1 MEYTEISIE
10 AKLKETAEK
19 TEAALEQYFKDGWGG
34 DTVLAEAMQ
43 YSLLGGGKRI
53 RAFLVLEFCRLF
65 GGTEKAAMPYAC
77 ALEMVHAY
85 SLIHDDLPCMDN
97 DDMRRGKPSNHKVYG
112 ETMALLAGDGL
123 LTKAFETLSCEAAEA
138 ACGPA
143 AVTKAVRCLSARAGD
158 NGMVGGQV
166 IDLSTEHT
174 PDVGMDVLQKMDE
187 GKTVALIAAACAMG
201 CIAAGAGEEQLRA
214 AETYAW
220 GVGMAFQIRD
230 DILDVIGDS
239 AALGKN
245 TGADAQNGR
254 RNYVSLL
261 GIEKAQSLVEEYT
274 DTAIRAL
281 DAFDGDSTYLADY
294 ARRLAG
300 RMH

>member
-1 MEYTEISIE
+1 MKNEILWLEKFE
-10 AKLKETAEK
+10 ALLEEQVPALPLLQKTLFEAER
-19 TEAALEQYFKDGWGG
+19 
-34 DTVLAEAMQ
+34 
-43 YSLLGGGKRI
+43 YSLLAGGKRV
-53 RAFLVLEFCRLF
+53 RPVLCAAFCELCGAEA
-65 GGTEKAAMPYAC
+65 EKALWFAAGV
-77 ALEMVHAY
+77 EMIHTY

-143 AVTKAVRCLSARAGD
+143 AVTKAVRCLSSRAGD

-261 GIEKAQSLVEEYT
+261 GIEKAQALVEEYT